1 MLEIARGHYNLVHYS
16 IIYTQEAIEMV
27 RTSNIYSCWAGN
39 KRAGR
44 KNFIAAWNT
53 KEELELSIAQEQI
66 KRPRL
71 TREEILVWIKKFRHG
86 DIDDLKYQKRIIDSF
101 VNSVYLYDNKII
113 LSCNYSEG
121 STTIT
126 FDEINNSDL
135 KWNASPQK
143 TA

>member
-1 MLEIARGHYNLVHYS
+1 M
-16 IIYTQEAIEMV
+16 
-27 RTSNIYSCWAGN
+27 
-39 KRAGR
+39 
-44 KNFIAAWNT
+44 
-53 KEELELSIAQEQI
+53 SIAQEQI